1 MSHTGSTGKE
11 ADPTATLMI
20 SPEPFLLVEAEKDLR
35 DRLIPSEEQ
44 ALNYMMLYGWEAGLG
59 EILEFLQ
66 TLPFLGNRR
75 LLVIREIQ
83 KFEEWKHLVEYLKDP
98 NPTSSLLMTSSE
110 LKRSK
115 AQFKTLSSYAK
126 VSELRRPYGKSLVK
140 WVGDRFRKSG
150 KSIDPQLSEILV
162 QIAGEDLGILATEI
176 DKVVLSSGDAD
187 GITQEDLSVSV
198 PGGVE
203 IVFNLLDALGDHDGS
218 KAMSS
223 LRTLLMSDSPPEYLV
238 HMMAWHYRQLLRG
251 KELVRSGLSTTQ
263 AAVKMG
269 KKYSGLKEKFARQVG
284 RATEND
290 LVRALEALAEYD
302 RELKRGRIP
311 PGILL
316 DRLVLELLV

>member
-1 MSHTGSTGKE
+1 
-11 ADPTATLMI
+11 MI
-20 SPEPFLLVEAEKDLR
+20 SAEPLLLVEAEKDLR
-35 DRLIPSEEQ
+35 DRLIPPEERD
-44 ALNYMMLYGWEAGLG
+44 LNYMMLYGWEARL
-59 EILEFLQ
+59 EVVLEFLQ

-83 KFEEWKHLVEYLKDP
+83 KFEEWKLLVDYLKDP

-110 LKRSK
+110 LKRSN
-115 AQFKTLSSYAK
+115 AQFKTLSSLAGI
-126 VSELRRPYGKSLVK
+126 SELKRPYGKALIN

-150 KSIDPQLSEILV
+150 RSIDPQLSEILI
-162 QIAGEDLGILATEI
+162 QIAGLFNDTATTEI
-176 DKVVLSSGDAD
+176 YTVVLSSGDRER
-187 GITQEDLSVSV
+187 ITQDDLVVSV

-203 IVFNLLDALGDHDGS
+203 IVFNLLDALGDHNGS
-218 KAMSS
+218 RAMSS

-238 HMMAWHYRQLLRG
+238 HMMAWHFRQLLRG
-251 KELVRSGLSTTQ
+251 KELVKSGLSPAQ

-290 LVRALEALAEYD
+290 LVRALETLADYD
-302 RELKRGRIP
+302 RELKRGQIP
-311 PGILL
+311 SGILL

>member
-1 MSHTGSTGKE
+1 MSQKGSTGKE
-11 ADPTATLMI
+11 ADRTALLMI
-20 SPEPFLLVEAEKDLR
+20 STEPLLLVEAEKDLKE
-35 DRLIPSEEQ
+35 RLIPQGERD
-44 ALNYMMLYGWEAGLG
+44 LNYLMLYGWEAKIG
-59 EILEFLQ
+59 EVLEFLQ

-83 KFEEWKHLVEYLKDP
+83 KFDEWKDLGGYLKDP
-98 NPTSSLLMTSSE
+98 NPASLLLMTSSE
-110 LKRSK
+110 LKRSN
-115 AQFKTLSSYAK
+115 AQFKALSSHAET
-126 VSELRRPYGKSLVK
+126 SELKRPYGKGLIK

-176 DKVVLSSGDAD
+176 EKVVLSSGDRD
-187 GITQEDLSVSV
+187 KISQEDLSVSV

-203 IVFNLLDALGDHDGS
+203 VVFNLLDALGDQNGS

-223 LRTLLMSDSPPEYLV
+223 LRALLMGDSPPEYLV

-251 KELVRSGLSTTQ
+251 KELVKSGLSPTQ

-284 RATEND
+284 RATEID
-290 LVRALEALAEYD
+290 LVRALNALADYD
-302 RELKRGRIP
+302 RELKRGQIP
-311 PGILL
+311 SGILL

>member
-1 MSHTGSTGKE
+1 MSHTGSAEKE
-11 ADPTATLMI
+11 ADRTVVIMI
-20 SPEPFLLVEAEKDLR
+20 SSEPFLLVEAEKDLR
-35 DRLIPSEEQ
+35 DRLIPAGEQ
-44 ALNYMMLYGWEAGLG
+44 DLNYMMVYGWEARLA
-59 EILEFLQ
+59 EVLEFLQ
-66 TLPFLGNRR
+66 TLPFLGSRR

-83 KFEEWKHLVEYLKDP
+83 KFTEWKHLLDYLKDP

-110 LKRSK
+110 LKRSN
-115 AQFKTLSSYAK
+115 AQFKTLSSNAE
-126 VSELRRPYGKSLVK
+126 VSELKRPYGKALIK

-150 KSIDPQLSEILV
+150 RSIDPQLSEILI

-176 DKVVLSSGDAD
+176 DKVVLSSGDRER
-187 GITQEDLSVSV
+187 ITQEDLDVSV

-203 IVFNLLDALGDHDGS
+203 IVFNLLDALGDHNGS
-218 KAMSS
+218 RAMSS
-223 LRTLLMSDSPPEYLV
+223 LRTLLMSDSPPEYLI

-251 KELVRSGLSTTQ
+251 KELVKSGLSPTQ

-290 LVRALEALAEYD
+290 LVRALETLADYD
-302 RELKRGRIP
+302 RGLKRGQIP
-311 PGILL
+311 SGILL

>member
-1 MSHTGSTGKE
+1 
-11 ADPTATLMI
+11 MI
-20 SPEPFLLVEAEKDLR
+20 SSESFLLMEAEKDLR
-35 DRLIPSEEQ
+35 DRLIPEGERD
-44 ALNYMMLYGWEAGLG
+44 LNSMMLYGWEANLG
-59 EILEFLQ
+59 GVLEFLQ

-83 KFEEWKHLVEYLKDP
+83 KFEEWKHLVGYLKDP
-98 NPTSSLLMTSSE
+98 NPASLLLMTSSE
-110 LKRSK
+110 LKRSN
-115 AQFKTLSSYAK
+115 AQFKTLSSHAET
-126 VSELRRPYGKSLVK
+126 SELKRPYGKTLIK

-150 KSIDPQLSEILV
+150 KSIDSELCEILI

-176 DKVVLSSGDAD
+176 EKVVLSSGDGD
-187 GITQEDLSVSV
+187 RITQEDLSVSV
-198 PGGVE
+198 PGGIE
-203 IVFNLLDALGDHDGS
+203 IVFNLLDALGDHNGS

-223 LRTLLMSDSPPEYLV
+223 LRALLMGDSPPEYLV

-251 KELVRSGLSTTQ
+251 RELVKSGLSPAQ

-290 LVRALEALAEYD
+290 LVRALEVLANYD
-302 RELKRGRIP
+302 RDLKRGQIP
-311 PGILL
+311 SGILL